1 MPKELSRKSHSSLPQ
16 TTIKKHR
23 LTFYEMQ
30 HKPQQAGK
38 QVANSFNLSKDASEK
53 SKMKTKVN
61 IMTYSFGSKRDCIC
75 EIEGFTFGQSSINMS
90 ASLVTVIS
98 RFFPILMLVF
108 CILPC
113 VDALAFGASPPD
125 KKMQNQLEIAFVTGN
140 EMKVRELSKILTAEG
155 LIDPANPE
163 RSLVKLRVV
172 KVDLPEIQEVDTE
185 GIAKDKVLLAAQLAN
200 GPAICE
206 DTSLEFHALG
216 GQPGPFIKFFQDRLK
231 SEGLWR
237 ILTAYEDKSAT
248 AVCTLAFCTAP
259 HADPVLFTGRV
270 HGTIVEPIE
279 GRGFGWDSIFV
290 PEGEDQP
297 FSCLSTERKN
307 ELSHRGDA
315 VRQWAKWLLVN
326 KDELIE
332 RQNTGRRSIGHKG
345 LDFKSTS
352 PEQ

>member
-1 MPKELSRKSHSSLPQ
+1 MTISLNSKGAQATKSPSWVAKLHVVTSVCIFLMAAA
-16 TTIKKHR
+16 KHA
-23 LTFYEMQ
+23 Q
-30 HKPQQAGK
+30 
-38 QVANSFNLSKDASEK
+38 SF
-53 SKMKTKVN
+53 
-61 IMTYSFGSKRDCIC
+61 SFG
-75 EIEGFTFGQSSINMS
+75 G
-90 ASLVTVIS
+90 
-98 RFFPILMLVF
+98 
-108 CILPC
+108 
-113 VDALAFGASPPD
+113 D
-125 KKMQNQLEIAFVTGN
+125 KTPRKTQLDIAFVTGN
-140 EMKVRELSKILTAEG
+140 EMKVRELTKILAKEG
-155 LIDPANPE
+155 AIDLENE
-163 RSLVKLRVV
+163 ENSLVKLRVV

-200 GPAICE
+200 GPSLVE

-216 GQPGPFIKFFQDRLK
+216 GQPGPFIKFFQERLK

-259 HADPVLFTGRV
+259 HADPVLFTGKV

-297 FSCLSTERKN
+297 FSVLSTERKN
-307 ELSHRGDA
+307 ELSHRGSA
-315 VRQWAKWLLVN
+315 VRQWVKWLLVN
-326 KDELIE
+326 KDELLE